1 MTLNEFRNNGCQPED
16 LLGLDGAFEYYP
28 DAYFK
33 GVFIS
38 HDGCLCLLGLDGQ
51 RSFVADMFDWAHPRR
66 TRLPL
71 GDVVTIQA
79 DIMALLAL
87 ATS

>member
-1 MTLNEFRNNGCQPED
+1 MTLNEFRYNGGQPED
-16 LLGLDGAFEYYP
+16 LLGLDGAFDYYP
-28 DAYFK
+28 DAYFN

-38 HDGCLCLLGLDGQ
+38 RDGCLWLLNINGQ
-51 RSFVADMFDWAHPRR
+51 SAFVADVIDWTHPRR

-79 DIMALLAL
+79 DIMALLA
-87 ATS
+87 TS